1 MASKAAAVALD
12 SDRVKALITR
22 EEEAFRAGRRR
33 SDEQWREARR
43 VEPRGVPSSHQDA
56 PPQPIFVERAQG
68 SRIWDVDGNEYVDF
82 HNGFGVMVVGHAH
95 PLIVK
100 AVSERVAMGS
110 HFAQPTPDVAVV
122 ARNLARRFGQ
132 PQWRFSNSGTESTI
146 DAVRLARAFTGR
158 ERLLKIEASYHGH
171 HDSLMVSVKP
181 KPNLMG
187 PAEAPA
193 SVPQSEGIPRA
204 VVDMVT
210 IVPFNDLEALEGA
223 FNRHPGEIA
232 ALIVEPAM
240 MNVGIALP
248 DAGYLEAAKEIVHR
262 HHALLIFDEVKTGVT
277 IAPGGA
283 SERFGVKPDIVALAK
298 AIGGGLPC
306 GAVGGRDDVMALIDD
321 KRVSQLGTFNGN
333 PLTIAAANVTL
344 EEILTP
350 SAYVHFDALAE
361 VMQGGLEAVI
371 AEHRLPF
378 HVTTMAA
385 RGGVGYGVD
394 RIRNYRDYLQM
405 DKSAAYLAWLYQCNR
420 GVLMAPG
427 AEENWTLSVQH
438 TETDVQR
445 YVDNI
450 AEMARD
456 LRT

>member
-1 MASKAAAVALD
+1 LASNTAVAALNA
-12 SDRVKALITR
+12 DRVKALISR
-22 EEEAFRAGRRR
+22 EEDTFRAGRRR
-33 SDEQWREARR
+33 SDELWREARQ
-43 VEPRGVPSSHQDA
+43 VAPRGVPSSHQDA
-56 PPQPIFVERAQG
+56 PPQPIFAERGQG

-100 AVSERVAMGS
+100 AVSEQIARGS
-110 HFAQPTPDVAVV
+110 HFAQPGPDVAAV
-122 ARNLARRFGQ
+122 AGDLAHRFGQ
-132 PQWRFSNSGTESTI
+132 PQWRFTNSGTESTL
-146 DAVRLARAFTGR
+146 DAVRLARAFTRR

-181 KPNLMG
+181 DPKLMG
-187 PAEAPA
+187 SADAPA

-204 VVDMVT
+204 VVDLVT
-210 IVPFNDLEALEGA
+210 VVPFNDLESLERA
-223 FNRHPGEIA
+223 FSRHPGEVA
-232 ALIVEPAM
+232 ALIVEPVM
-240 MNVGIALP
+240 MNVGIVLP
-248 DAGYLEAAKEIVHR
+248 DTGYLEAAEAIVHR
-262 HHALLIFDEVKTGVT
+262 HGALLIFDEVKTGVT

-306 GAVGGRDDVMALIDD
+306 GAVGGRADVMALIEE
-321 KRVSQLGTFNGN
+321 KRVSQMGTFNGN
-333 PLTIAAANVTL
+333 PLTIAAVKVTL

-350 SAYVHFDALAE
+350 SAYVHFDTLAE
-361 VMQGGLEAVI
+361 VLQRGLEAVI
-371 AEHRLPF
+371 ADYRLPF

-385 RGGVGYGVD
+385 RGGIAFRAERV
-394 RIRNYRDYLQM
+394 RNYRDYLQI
-405 DKSAAYLAWLYQCNR
+405 DKPAAYLAWLYQCNR

-427 AEENWTLSVQH
+427 AEENWTISVQH
-438 TETDVQR
+438 SKDDVQR

-456 LRT
+456 LRA